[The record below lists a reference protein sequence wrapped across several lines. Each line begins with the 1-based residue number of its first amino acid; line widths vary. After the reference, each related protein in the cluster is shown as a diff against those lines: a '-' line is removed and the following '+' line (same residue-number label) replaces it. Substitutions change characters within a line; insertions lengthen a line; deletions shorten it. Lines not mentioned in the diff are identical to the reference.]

1 MLNDKVVTAR
11 ASTETRLK
19 SKSKQT
25 ETSKKGGKQA
35 QEQSKQSKALRVR
48 RLGFGKEAA
57 KDEQRWELG
66 KRKETKRRKAPQD
79 YTSHADACGGGWYTR
94 EWRPRPC
101 GSCPCPPSR
110 IPRTNA
116 PLCVCVCSA
125 WWLLLR
131 SLSGSQVSRGERW
144 TPQPFDSD
152 ESPHLYRPF
161 IIHLEI
167 IPRNSPVQ
175 LIHPSMHKYI
185 YNRPSCARVS
195 ESVLGGYKKQ
205 EHKQCGGGSLFS

>member
-1 MLNDKVVTAR
+1 MI
-11 ASTETRLK
+11 RLWRQEHQQK
-19 SKSKQT
+19 RIKNKIQT
-25 ETSKKGGKQA
+25 NRNIKEGRKTS

-101 GSCPCPPSR
+101 GSCPCPPLR

-116 PLCVCVCSA
+116 PLCVCVCFA
-125 WWLLLR
+125 RWLLLR
-131 SLSGSQVSRGERW
+131 SLSGSQVSRGERRLHSRSIQMNLHIF
-144 TPQPFDSD
+144 TV
-152 ESPHLYRPF
+152 HLSSIWRSSH
-161 IIHLEI
+161 IT
-167 IPRNSPVQ
+167 PVQ

-185 YNRPSCARVS
+185 YNRPLWVRVFTIS
-195 ESVLGGYKKQ
+195 FGRLSKTGTQ
-205 EHKQCGGGSLFS
+205 QCGVGLWFY

>member
-94 EWRPRPC
+94 E
-101 GSCPCPPSR
+101 
-110 IPRTNA
+110 
-116 PLCVCVCSA
+116 
-125 WWLLLR
+125 
-131 SLSGSQVSRGERW
+131 
-144 TPQPFDSD
+144 
-152 ESPHLYRPF
+152 
-161 IIHLEI
+161 
-167 IPRNSPVQ
+167 
-175 LIHPSMHKYI
+175 
-185 YNRPSCARVS
+185 
-195 ESVLGGYKKQ
+195 
-205 EHKQCGGGSLFS
+205 